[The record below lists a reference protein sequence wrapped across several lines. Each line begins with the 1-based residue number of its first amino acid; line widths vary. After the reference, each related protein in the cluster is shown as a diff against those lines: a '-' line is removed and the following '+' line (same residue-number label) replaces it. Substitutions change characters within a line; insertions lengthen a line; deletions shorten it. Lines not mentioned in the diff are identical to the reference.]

1 MCHSFTLLAYITTA
15 TSDSCFLAQTET
27 KSCSGINIKS
37 SLQEETAELLRF
49 PALKYTVEGR
59 ELVQNSHDI

>member
-1 MCHSFTLLAYITTA
+1 MCHSFTLLAYISTA

-37 SLQEETAELLRF
+37 SLQEETAELVLFSCLEVYR
-49 PALKYTVEGR
+49 
-59 ELVQNSHDI
+59 